1 MKLHEIRDR
10 FGLDQ
15 LGAAER
21 PDPTP
26 GPREALVR
34 VRAASINYRDLLVIE
49 GKYNPRMKL
58 PRVPLSDG
66 AGEIVAVGAE
76 VDGWK
81 AGDRVVLPFMPGWTE
96 GPLTQAKAGSALG
109 GDVDGML
116 RELVTVEATA
126 LLPVPAHLDC
136 VQAATLPCAA
146 VTAWNGLF
154 VAGAL
159 TPGQTVLLQG
169 TGGVS
174 IFGLQLAKAAGAR
187 VIILSSSDAKL
198 ERARALGADETINYQ
213 TQPDWDKTVLALT
226 GGEGVDVTLEV
237 GGAGTLGRTLKA
249 TRYGGR
255 VSLIGVLS
263 GIAGE
268 VPIGPI
274 LHKMLHVDGIYVGSR
289 AMFAEMN
296 RFLVQKR
303 IEPLID
309 RVFDF
314 DASPEAF
321 RYFQQGAHFGKVA
334 IRFAPAE

>member
-1 MKLHEIRDR
+1 MKLFEIRDR

-15 LGAAER
+15 LLAAER
-21 PDPTP
+21 PDPAP

-76 VDGWK
+76 VTGWK
-81 AGDRVVLPFMPGWTE
+81 PGDRGVLPCMPGWTD
-96 GPLTQAKAGSALG
+96 GPLSHAKAGSALG
-109 GDVDGML
+109 GEVDGML
-116 RELVTVEATA
+116 REWVTVEASA
-126 LLPVPAHLDC
+126 LLPVPDHLDF

-159 TPGQTVLLQG
+159 MPGQTVLLQG

-174 IFGLQLAKAAGAR
+174 IFGLQLAKAGGAR

-213 TQPDWDKTVLALT
+213 AEPDWDRKVLALT

-237 GGAGTLGRTLKA
+237 GGAGTLARTLKA

-289 AMFAEMN
+289 AIFAEMN
-296 RFLVQKR
+296 RFLTQKR
-303 IEPLID
+303 IEPAID

-314 DASPEAF
+314 EGSPEAF
-321 RYFQQGAHFGKVA
+321 RYFQQSAHFGKVT
-334 IRFAPAE
+334 IRFAPAK